1 MEPLLQPEG
10 ESTQTISRVHLTP
23 GPRTAW
29 HSHDGGQTLWVTEGH
44 GLVQARGEK
53 IVSRQAGD
61 VHTTPDGLEH
71 WHGATPD
78 HLMSHL
84 SITQGSPNWGD
95 HVTDEEYS
103 AG

>member
-23 GPRTAW
+23 GARTAW

-53 IVSRQAGD
+53 VVSRQAGD

-71 WHGATPD
+71 WFWRP
-78 HLMSHL
+78 SPL
-84 SITQGSPNWGD
+84 SDFRARPVPRPSD
-95 HVTDEEYS
+95 
-103 AG
+103 